1 MFEQITNNSQF
12 LATLLGIMLFYSAF
26 MRYKKL
32 DFYNPDTVNSIIKF
46 IDKDG
51 NIKEKIN
58 KADLKQINKNILII
72 NLIVLSASCV
82 IMIYFNLI
90 AGFIGYAIISEIA
103 SAFYLKAYAN
113 K

>member
-26 MRYKKL
+26 MRYKNF
-32 DFYNPDTVNSIIKF
+32 DFYKPDSESFIIKL
-46 IDKDG
+46 IDKDDKLKKK
-51 NIKEKIN
+51 IK
-58 KADLKQINKNILII
+58 ATDLKQINKNILII
-72 NLIVLSASCV
+72 NLIVLSAACV
-82 IMIYFNLI
+82 VMVYFNLI

-103 SAFYLKAYAN
+103 SALYLRAYAN